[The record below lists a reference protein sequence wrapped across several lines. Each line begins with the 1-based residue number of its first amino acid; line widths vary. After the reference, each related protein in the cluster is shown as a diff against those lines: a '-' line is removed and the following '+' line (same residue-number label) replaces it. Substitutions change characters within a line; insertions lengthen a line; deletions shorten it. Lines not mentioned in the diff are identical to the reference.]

1 MRDAYTEFGL
11 TPRQLEILSQAQ
23 AKRQY
28 YFMNPDGCKLFNLDM
43 DNFVVSKAFFCR
55 ISIPD
60 LIKAKELKKY
70 HQENFAR
77 KWLEY
82 CDLPEYAAQL

>member
-60 LIKAKELKKY
+60 LIKAT
-70 HQENFAR
+70 ENYTNFY
-77 KWLEY
+77 LTS
-82 CDLPEYAAQL
+82 